1 MLTPPTNRLNELLAL
16 GGLALVALGFT
27 VPLQKYHEA
36 DVHRIEAK
44 AKDRKAASAY
54 RRYAEKVNEMIRIS
68 NEAVA
73 SVVTGKERKEIA
85 ARIHA
90 LNPDTE
96 SLGRE
101 MDGILGDSRKHVD
114 LAAHLQ
120 LLRNL
125 WFTVASAC
133 VLGGIA
139 AAFIGFRQWSMQPKD
154 VR

>member
-1 MLTPPTNRLNELLAL
+1 M

-36 DVHRIEAK
+36 EVQRIEAK
-44 AKDRKAASAY
+44 AKDREAASAY

-73 SVVTGKERKEIA
+73 SGITGKEREEIA
-85 ARIHA
+85 AKIHA
-90 LNPDTE
+90 LNPDAE

-101 MDGILGDSRKHVD
+101 MDDMLSESRKHVE

-139 AAFIGFRQWSMQPKD
+139 AAFIGFRQWFMQPKD